1 MGLFSRKQMVTFLW
15 QKMTNDLNLYM
26 LSGKGGD
33 FDGSKNNNLHIHT
46 ERQIK
51 NTWRGWKLQA
61 QHLWWCEKMS
71 ASSRCRK
78 MPAKGSAFM
87 SSKND
92 LFRQFVACCLVFAG
106 VILSSLKLGQSANK
120 VRSIFVRDSDEVCV
134 RPENWDCV
142 LMLCIIIQLKFGAL
156 VLRWTSCADFGCVR
170 EVTTTHLRVSL
181 VNCSHS

>member
-1 MGLFSRKQMVTFLW
+1 MHYL
-15 QKMTNDLNLYM
+15 
-26 LSGKGGD
+26 GKEA
-33 FDGSKNNNLHIHT
+33 K
-46 ERQIK
+46 
-51 NTWRGWKLQA
+51 WRGQKTSTRLEHYIHMPVLLNHTRRDRTA
-61 QHLWWCEKMS
+61 GTGHSWWCEKS
-71 ASSRCRK
+71 LRVVGCRK
-78 MPAKGSAFM
+78 APAKGSAFM

>member
-1 MGLFSRKQMVTFLW
+1 MYYLGKVSRW
-15 QKMTNDLNLYM
+15 RDQKTSTRPEHHRQTPTHEQYTRRDMTLGTGH
-26 LSGKGGD
+26 S
-33 FDGSKNNNLHIHT
+33 
-46 ERQIK
+46 
-51 NTWRGWKLQA
+51 
-61 QHLWWCEKMS
+61 WWCEKS
-71 ASSRCRK
+71 LRVVGVRKAS
-78 MPAKGSAFM
+78 AKGSAFM

-134 RPENWDCV
+134 RSENWDCV